1 MGKKSFLLLIIA
13 LSIMVSGCG
22 KFYNR
27 DTRPGEIIKISM
39 EEMETMMK
47 EKETFTLVVT
57 RDYCKYCAEFY
68 ELMESYL
75 KNHHVKIYDV
85 NIDENFGA
93 KSDENIEKIEDMFPN
108 FVGTPG
114 IFYIE
119 DGKLINQL
127 DNESQDLTKTL
138 FDNWVQD
145 YKMDEKK

>member
-1 MGKKSFLLLIIA
+1 
-13 LSIMVSGCG
+13 MVSGCG

-93 KSDENIEKIEDMFPN
+93 KSDENIEKIEDMFSD

-119 DGKLINQL
+119 DGKLVNQL

-145 YKMDEKK
+145 YKMDKKK

>member
-13 LSIMVSGCG
+13 LSIMVNGCG

-119 DGKLINQL
+119 DGKLVNQL

>member
-93 KSDENIEKIEDMFPN
+93 KSDENIEKIEDMFPD

-114 IFYIE
+114 IFYI
-119 DGKLINQL
+119 
-127 DNESQDLTKTL
+127 
-138 FDNWVQD
+138 
-145 YKMDEKK
+145 

>member
-57 RDYCKYCAEFY
+57 REYCKYCAEFY

>member
-93 KSDENIEKIEDMFPN
+93 KSDENIEKIEDMFPD

-119 DGKLINQL
+119 DGKLVNQL

-145 YKMDEKK
+145 YKMDKKT

>member
-1 MGKKSFLLLIIA
+1 MGKKSFLPLIIA

-93 KSDENIEKIEDMFPN
+93 KSDENIEKIEDMFPD

-119 DGKLINQL
+119 DGKLVNQL

>member
-1 MGKKSFLLLIIA
+1 M
-13 LSIMVSGCG
+13 SIMVSGCG

-119 DGKLINQL
+119 DGKLVNQL

>member
-1 MGKKSFLLLIIA
+1 MGKKSFLLLLIA

-93 KSDENIEKIEDMFPN
+93 KSDENIEKIEDMFPD

-119 DGKLINQL
+119 DGKLVNQL

-145 YKMDEKK
+145 YKMDKKK

>member
-1 MGKKSFLLLIIA
+1 
-13 LSIMVSGCG
+13 MVNGCG

-119 DGKLINQL
+119 DGKLVNQL

>member
-1 MGKKSFLLLIIA
+1 
-13 LSIMVSGCG
+13 
-22 KFYNR
+22 
-27 DTRPGEIIKISM
+27 M

-119 DGKLINQL
+119 DGKLVNQL

>member
-13 LSIMVSGCG
+13 MSIMVSGCG

-119 DGKLINQL
+119 DGKLVNQL

>member
-93 KSDENIEKIEDMFPN
+93 KSDENIEKIEDMFPD

-119 DGKLINQL
+119 DGKLVNQL

>member
-13 LSIMVSGCG
+13 LSIMASGCG

-119 DGKLINQL
+119 DGKLVNQL

>member
-1 MGKKSFLLLIIA
+1 M
-13 LSIMVSGCG
+13 SGCG

-93 KSDENIEKIEDMFPN
+93 KSDENIEKIEDMFPD

-119 DGKLINQL
+119 DGKLVNQL

-145 YKMDEKK
+145 YKMDKKK

>member
-57 RDYCKYCAEFY
+57 RAYCKYCAEFY

-75 KNHHVKIYDV
+75 NNHHVKIYDV

-93 KSDENIEKIEDMFPN
+93 KSDENIEKIEDMFPD

-119 DGKLINQL
+119 DGKLVNQL

-145 YKMDEKK
+145 YKMDKKK

>member
-1 MGKKSFLLLIIA
+1 LGKKSFLLLIIA

-93 KSDENIEKIEDMFPN
+93 KSDENIEKIEDMFPD

-119 DGKLINQL
+119 DGKLVNQL

-145 YKMDEKK
+145 YKMDKKK

>member
-93 KSDENIEKIEDMFPN
+93 KSDENIEKIEDMFPD

-119 DGKLINQL
+119 DGKLVNQL
-127 DNESQDLTKTL
+127 DNESQDLTKAL

>member
-119 DGKLINQL
+119 DGKLVNQL

>member
-93 KSDENIEKIEDMFPN
+93 KSDENIEKIEDMFPD

-119 DGKLINQL
+119 DGKLVNQL

-145 YKMDEKK
+145 YKMDKKK

>member
-27 DTRPGEIIKISM
+27 DTRPGKIIKISM

-85 NIDENFGA
+85 NIDENFGT
-93 KSDENIEKIEDMFPN
+93 KSDENIEKIENMFPN

-119 DGKLINQL
+119 DGKLVNQL

-145 YKMDEKK
+145 YKMDKKK

>member
-93 KSDENIEKIEDMFPN
+93 KSDENIEKIEEMFPD

-119 DGKLINQL
+119 DGKLVNQL

-145 YKMDEKK
+145 YKMDKKK

>member
-1 MGKKSFLLLIIA
+1 MRKKSFLLLIIA
-13 LSIMVSGCG
+13 MSIMVSGCG

-119 DGKLINQL
+119 DGKLVNQL